1 MRAHGWTRA
10 RQRSVRQISAP
21 LGDLEEEGA
30 QEAPAP
36 ESGLL
41 SDEEEVERLP
51 EAEPEEPAEGVQPP
65 PEEVPE
71 PSEPEDEAFE
81 PADEEWD
88 QIEAAPEAIAADEEG
103 EESLEE
109 EIPAARTEG
118 LLTEPEPEPPTPSRA
133 PAKARTRRRRGPA
146 PEQAELPLGL
156 EPVVEKPLRRS
167 ATETREELIQRLLD
181 PHLTLQETAKL
192 LNVCPTTVRRYTNRG
207 LLAHYRTPGNQRR
220 FRLSDVL
227 AFMERQ
233 GIPAHGLERKRSG
246 LMGEAAEP
254 GEEAF

>member
-10 RQRSVRQISAP
+10 RQRSVRQISGP
-21 LGDLEEEGA
+21 VGDREEEEGQA
-30 QEAPAP
+30 AAEP
-36 ESGLL
+36 EPGLL
-41 SDEEEVERLP
+41 TDEEEAQRLP
-51 EAEPEEPAEGVQPP
+51 EAEPEEPAE
-65 PEEVPE
+65 ELE
-71 PSEPEDEAFE
+71 PALDEAAEAPELGDGVAE
-81 PADEEWD
+81 PADAEWD
-88 QIEAAPEAIAADEEG
+88 EVAASADAMVAEEAEQERLPDETQTRPTNGLLAEPERQVTAATP
-103 EESLEE
+103 S
-109 EIPAARTEG
+109 PART
-118 LLTEPEPEPPTPSRA
+118 RA
-133 PAKARTRRRRGPA
+133 RRRRGPA

-156 EPVVEKPLRRS
+156 EPVVEKPQRRS
-167 ATETREELIQRLLD
+167 ATETREDLIQRLLD

-246 LMGEAAEP
+246 LAGEAGGAAEDV
-254 GEEAF
+254 F